1 LRENVRYLK
10 RDRSFRCWLQEQL
23 KSLAARLWSLCT
35 AAARNSRCWSS
46 VRQSLQEQR
55 GSQAEAAESASC
67 GGCKSSLSR
76 LLWAFIMRAAALAAR
91 DSCCWSSVRRRLRGM
106 KEEGC
111 RISLVRRLLEQLES
125 LALGVACSSTG
136 RSGQSLQAQ
145 RETEA
150 AGAARVAGG
159 GCVTSYRQ
167 GLQVQLES
175 HAPEGSSCGST

>member
-1 LRENVRYLK
+1 
-10 RDRSFRCWLQEQL
+10 
-23 KSLAARLWSLCT
+23 
-35 AAARNSRCWSS
+35 
-46 VRQSLQEQR
+46 
-55 GSQAEAAESASC
+55 
-67 GGCKSSLSR
+67 
-76 LLWAFIMRAAALAAR
+76 
-91 DSCCWSSVRRRLRGM
+91 M

-159 GCVTSYRQ
+159 GCATSYRL
-167 GLQVQLES
+167 GLQVQPKIKRQATCCARL
-175 HAPEGSSCGST
+175 PRRRGFCRGL